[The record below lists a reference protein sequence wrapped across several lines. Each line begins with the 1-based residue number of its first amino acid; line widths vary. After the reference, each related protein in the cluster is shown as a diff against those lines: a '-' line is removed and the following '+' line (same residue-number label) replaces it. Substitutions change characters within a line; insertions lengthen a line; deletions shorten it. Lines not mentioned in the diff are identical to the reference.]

1 MANGSKNDCF
11 LGINLISEIE
21 NRRAEEKME
30 DKSRTKQKKEI
41 KYFSLEHDGE
51 EQRTS
56 VNSKRKKFNKQREG
70 EQIVKRRT
78 ESKSK
83 ADPLRTVEFT
93 V

>member
-1 MANGSKNDCF
+1 
-11 LGINLISEIE
+11 
-21 NRRAEEKME
+21 ME
-30 DKSRTKQKKEI
+30 DKSRTKKEI

-78 ESKSK
+78 ETKSK